1 MEPQTCETRERLL
14 ALIEPLIDVEIVVR
28 PIPVDQ
34 NLSEL
39 GIGSVQMVDLML
51 AMEAEFDL
59 TIPVEHIN
67 PENFLSIA
75 TLTALV
81 LELTS

>member
-1 MEPQTCETRERLL
+1 MEDQKCATRERLI
-14 ALIEPLIDVEIVVR
+14 ALVEPLIDVEVIVP
-28 PIPVDQ
+28 PIPFDR

-51 AMEAEFDL
+51 AMEAEFDI

-67 PENFLSIA
+67 PDNFLSIA

>member
-1 MEPQTCETRERLL
+1 MEPQTCETRERLIRL
-14 ALIEPLIDVEIVVR
+14 LEPLIDVEVTVR

-39 GIGSVQMVDLML
+39 GVGSVQMVDLML